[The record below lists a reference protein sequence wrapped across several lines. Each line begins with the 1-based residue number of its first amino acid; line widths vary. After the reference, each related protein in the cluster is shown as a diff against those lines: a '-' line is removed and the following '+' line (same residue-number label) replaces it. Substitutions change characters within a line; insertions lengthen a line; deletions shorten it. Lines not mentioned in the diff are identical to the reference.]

1 MAPHSAPPPAPEV
14 RAPPTV
20 GTVVNR
26 DRVALPGHRAAAG
39 SRVISAEP
47 ARRWWEPTSSSPRPP
62 RSRDGGTVLWS
73 RTAAGSGR
81 VLCLSCCGGAP
92 GQTSFPS
99 SGSFKNHH

>member
-62 RSRDGGTVLWS
+62 QEQGRGDCPVVEDGSRVRSCPVSVLLWGGT
-73 RTAAGSGR
+73 RTDF
-81 VLCLSCCGGAP
+81 LS
-92 GQTSFPS
+92 QLRKF
-99 SGSFKNHH
+99 